1 MSEIRIL
8 NLCHKKLILVDIYR
22 QSLLKAFHVFNVLE
36 NCRVYFILTIDS
48 GFVKFIKKIIEW
60 FFWIMR
66 NLYAWAKLRAKTVR
80 KAAECRLIKFFL
92 LAIAQSHS
100 PHFGR
105 SFQWNQTT
113 MRWSRFPKAC
123 HVLKILANCV
133 DSMLFHCFYD
143 SLKLRFKILP
153 KRSHRICSNFAIIK
167 AIMVGTYS
175 LRRFLRK
182 TPGTEKHNL
191 SFSW

>member
-8 NLCHKKLILVDIYR
+8 NLCHKKLILVNQCSWKLQGIFYIHDWLGICEVYKKNYR
-22 QSLLKAFHVFNVLE
+22 VV
-36 NCRVYFILTIDS
+36 
-48 GFVKFIKKIIEW
+48 
-60 FFWIMR
+60 FWIMR

-100 PHFGR
+100 PHFVR

-113 MRWSRFPKAC
+113 MRWSRFSKAY
-123 HVLKILANCV
+123 HVLKVLANCV

-153 KRSHRICSNFAIIK
+153 KHSHRICSNFAIIK

-175 LRRFLRK
+175 LRRFLQK
-182 TPGTEKHNL
+182 TPGTEKHNV
-191 SFSW
+191 SFSC